1 MASFRNSVFFS
12 KRLFIFWIVLII
24 LLALEGFFDIFEVVM
39 GKYLLLTNPL
49 RPRIGRL
56 WVEES
61 KDQEGLKEMSAVQT
75 ELPQDSLYSGQLNS
89 LEDIRAVLSIKNSIS
104 LSKDRFLQ
112 FYKLNEKQAQ
122 KIIDPLVLYDLERGD
137 QWTRVR
143 MTLNENQ
150 IGIFFLNGYGQPITE
165 SFLSLSSAKPS
176 EHLAASK
183 LEQDPEFKER
193 IVPAGTFFTAFDQ
206 LSRFHRLQIIND
218 PYKLIQWM
226 DSLRRVGI
234 SAHSSEG
241 SVELA
246 FEVQMGETLTI
257 HRLTASEIAAGYLIA
272 AINRSGY
279 SPKLAL
285 PVPGEVSNE

>member
-1 MASFRNSVFFS
+1 MAYFKNSPFFS
-12 KRLFIFWIVLII
+12 KRAMIFYFA
-24 LLALEGFFDIFEVVM
+24 LALLLTLEGVFDVFEVTM
-39 GKYLLLTNPL
+39 GKFLLLTNSL

-75 ELPQDSLYSGQLNS
+75 EQPRDSLYSGQLNS
-89 LEDIRAVLSIKNSIS
+89 IEDLRAVLSMKNSIS

-112 FYKLNEKQAQ
+112 FYKLNEKQA
-122 KIIDPLVLYDLERGD
+122 KALIDPLVLYDLERGN
-137 QWTRVR
+137 QWTRVH
-143 MTLNENQ
+143 MTLDENQ
-150 IGIFFLNGYGQPITE
+150 IGIYFLNGYGQPITE
-165 SFLSLSSAKPS
+165 SFLSLSSAKPGK
-176 EHLAASK
+176 HLAASK
-183 LEQDPEFKER
+183 LEQDPDFKGR
-193 IVPAGTFFTAFDQ
+193 IVPAGIFFTAFDQ

-218 PYKLIQWM
+218 PYKLILWM

-285 PVPGEVSNE
+285 PVPREVSNE